1 MVSVKGPLVLP
12 GDNIDPAN
20 IPTHPKKATKLGP
33 GLRHILPDTILPTV
47 AGQLVTDRKKNTIWV
62 ENNGGHVCVSLVNKF
77 ELHCLTATLFQYVP
91 AEGDLVIGQV
101 HHGAADFHY
110 VQITPYTSNA
120 LLPVLAFEMAT
131 KKTRPQLAAG
141 QLVYARVSLAN
152 KHMDAEL
159 ECVNP
164 ATGKA
169 DGLGPLTGGML
180 FTVSLGFSRRLL
192 MPKGTTDGG
201 IVVLEELGKM
211 GLGFEI
217 AAGRNGK
224 LWVNSEAIKTIL
236 IVGRVLIEADE
247 GRLGVEAQRKLVKK
261 VVRETS

>member
-1 MVSVKGPLVLP
+1 MSSVKGPLVLP
-12 GDNIDPAN
+12 GDNIDPSN

-47 AGQLVTDRKKNTIWV
+47 AGQLVTDRRKNTIWV
-62 ENNGGHVCVSLVNKF
+62 ENNGGH
-77 ELHCLTATLFQYVP
+77 YIP

-101 HHGAADFHY
+101 HHGAADFYY
-110 VQITPYTSNA
+110 VQLTPYTSNA

-131 KKTRPQLAAG
+131 KKTRPQLANG

-169 DGLGPLTGGML
+169 DGLGPLNNGML
-180 FTVSLGFSRRLL
+180 FTLSLGFARRLL
-192 MPKGTTDGG
+192 MPKSTTEGG
-201 IVVLEELGKM
+201 IVVLEELGKI

-217 AAGRNGK
+217 AVGRNGK
-224 LWVNSEAIKTIL
+224 VWVNSEALKTIL
-236 IVGRVLIEADE
+236 IVGRALKDADE
-247 GRLGVEAQRKLVKK
+247 GKLDVEAQKKLVKR
-261 VVRETS
+261 VIREAS

>member
-1 MVSVKGPLVLP
+1 MAAAKRPLVLP
-12 GDNIDPAN
+12 GDIIDPSN
-20 IPTHPKKATKLGP
+20 VPSHPKKDLNLGP
-33 GLRHILPDTILPTV
+33 GLRHILPNTILPTV
-47 AGQLVTDRKKNTIWV
+47 AGQLATDRKKNTLWV
-62 ENNGGHVCVSLVNKF
+62 EYNGGHVCQFSSAPRIAQANGALS
-77 ELHCLTATLFQYVP
+77 QYVP
-91 AEGDLVIGQV
+91 AHGDLVIGQV
-101 HHGAADFHY
+101 HHGAADFYY
-110 VQITPYTSNA
+110 VQLAPFTSNA

-141 QLVYARVSLAN
+141 QLVFARVSLAN

-169 DGLGPLTGGML
+169 DGLGPLIGGML

-192 MPKGTTDGG
+192 MPKSTTEGG
-201 IVVLEELGKM
+201 VVVLEELGKL

-217 AAGRNGK
+217 AVGRNGK
-224 LWVNSEAIKTIL
+224 VWVKSEAVKTIL
-236 IVGRVLIEADE
+236 IVGRVLREADE
-247 GRLGVEAQRKLVKK
+247 GKLDVDAQRILVKK

>member
-1 MVSVKGPLVLP
+1 MAAAKGPFVLP
-12 GDNIDPAN
+12 GDVIDPSN
-20 IPTHPKKATKLGP
+20 IPSHPKKALNLGP
-33 GLRHILPDTILPTV
+33 GLRHILPNTILPTV

-62 ENNGGHVCVSLVNKF
+62 EYNGGHASFPSMVPFTVHK
-77 ELHCLTATLFQYVP
+77 LTSMLSQYVP
-91 AEGDLVIGQV
+91 AHGDLVIGQV
-101 HHGAADFHY
+101 HHGAADFYY
-110 VQITPYTSNA
+110 VQLAPYTSNA

-180 FTVSLGFSRRLL
+180 FTVSLGFARRLL
-192 MPKGTTDGG
+192 MPKSTTEGG
-201 IVVLEELGKM
+201 VVVLEELGKL

-217 AAGRNGK
+217 AVGRNGK
-224 LWVNSEAIKTIL
+224 VWVKSEAVKTIV
-236 IVGRVLIEADE
+236 IVGRALREADE
-247 GRLGVEAQRKLVKK
+247 GKLDVDAQRTLVKK
-261 VVRETS
+261 VARETR